1 MSVIHY
7 SIKYFISVLFVLLPI
22 YSQAENITVTDIAGR
37 EVTVNAPA
45 QRVMLTD
52 SRIIIALNILHP
64 NDPLKGIVAW
74 DNALEKKA
82 PDLAAAYEK
91 KFPQLREIPIFP
103 NPYTSDF
110 SVEKAMTYKPDL
122 VIFDIGLKPK
132 LDNSNTVKLLEKSG
146 ISVIF
151 IDFRQYPLSNT
162 IPSMELLGKVFK
174 KEDNA
179 GKYIAFYESRLS
191 LINKRIGT
199 LYQEQIPSVFIE
211 YHAGMLGAEDCCDTI
226 GDNSF
231 GEFVTTA
238 GGDNVGSKWFSGMG
252 GKVNEE
258 QLLVSN
264 PDTYLM
270 TVADWDQVRAG
281 SQSVPLGYTGNLEKS
296 EKRLQNLLSRPNLKV
311 LRSYREKRVMA
322 IYHQYYDSPFNII
335 AVEAIAKWLHPEL
348 FKDIDPHADSIY
360 VHKTFTAL
368 DGSGVFW
375 VTTK

>member
-7 SIKYFISVLFVLLPI
+7 SIKYFLSVLFVLLPI
-22 YSQAENITVTDIAGR
+22 CSQAANITVTDIAGR
-37 EVTVNAPA
+37 KVTVNAPA

-91 KFPQLREIPIFP
+91 KFPQLRKIPIFP

-122 VIFDIGLKPK
+122 VIFDISLKTK

-174 KEDNA
+174 KEENA
-179 GKYIAFYESRLS
+179 GKFIAFYESRLS

-211 YHAGMLGAEDCCDTI
+211 HHAGMLGSEDCCDTI
-226 GDNSF
+226 GANSF

-252 GKVNEE
+252 GKINEE

-270 TVADWDQVRAG
+270 TVADWDQVSAG

>member
-1 MSVIHY
+1 MSAIHY
-7 SIKYFISVLFVLLPI
+7 SIKYFLLVLFVLLPI
-22 YSQAENITVTDIAGR
+22 YSQAENITVTDISGR
-37 EVTVNAPA
+37 EVTVNVPA
-45 QRVMLTD
+45 QRVILTD

-74 DNALEKKA
+74 DNALETKA

-91 KFPQLREIPIFP
+91 KFPQLRKIPIFP
-103 NPYTSDF
+103 PPYTSDF

-122 VIFDIGLKPK
+122 VIFDISLKPK

-146 ISVIF
+146 VPIIF

-174 KEDNA
+174 KEENA
-179 GKYIAFYESRLS
+179 GKFIAFYESRLS

-211 YHAGMLGAEDCCDTI
+211 HHAGMLGAEDCCYTI
-226 GDNSF
+226 GANSF

-252 GKVNEE
+252 GKINEE

>member
-7 SIKYFISVLFVLLPI
+7 SIKYFILVLFVLLPI
-22 YSQAENITVTDIAGR
+22 CSQAENITVTDIAGR

-45 QRVMLTD
+45 QRVILID
-52 SRIIIALNILHP
+52 SRSIIALNILHP

-74 DNALEKKA
+74 DNALEKTA
-82 PDLAAAYEK
+82 PDLAAAYEE
-91 KFPQLREIPIFP
+91 KFPQLRKIPIFP
-103 NPYTSDF
+103 TPYTRDF
-110 SVEKAMTYKPDL
+110 SVEKALTYKPDL
-122 VIFDIGLKPK
+122 VIFNMGLKPK
-132 LDNSNTVKLLEKSG
+132 LDNSNAVKLLEKSG
-146 ISVIF
+146 IPVIF
-151 IDFRQYPLSNT
+151 IDFCQYPLSNT
-162 IPSMELLGKVFK
+162 VSSMELLGKVFK
-174 KEDNA
+174 KEENA
-179 GKYIAFYESRLS
+179 GKFIAFYESRLS
-191 LINKRIGT
+191 LINKRIAT

-211 YHAGMLGAEDCCDTI
+211 HHAGMLGAKDCCDTI
-226 GDNSF
+226 GANSF

-238 GGDNVGSKWFSGMG
+238 GGDNIGSKWFSDMG
-252 GKVNEE
+252 GRINEE

-270 TVADWDQVRAG
+270 TVADWDQVHAG

-311 LRSYREKRVMA
+311 LSSYREKRVMA